1 MAKLIK
7 PRFIDPLGDPRLS
20 ALSVSPPLRFR
31 NVKSRVFPL
40 KANISA
46 LTTFCD
52 AYLNMDIPPEI
63 VHYAPGLPFVY
74 LLVLNYGNMSTA
86 SIEAQNVGW
95 VAQHEVLFLLPLQVW
110 REEAGELVF
119 KGFTTI
125 SPFIY
130 VDDQF
135 SLNVGREVYGW
146 NKVACS
152 IEAAVPLWME
162 NPQSKL
168 RQLDLGI
175 IDFDKAYAG
184 ETQARQQLLQIDL
197 DPPPSFAQFPL
208 DLRNPWLPM
217 WSIPSAVANVGS
229 LLGDMT
235 DAALA
240 LRIRGNEPH
249 RSFASMLAMGGE
261 VVSALRKVLPRIPP
275 LRGAPISPLECGEP
289 TFGLPELNLDTIT
302 LKQFR
307 NPENQG
313 LACYQALIH
322 APLGCDRLNGI
333 GMLGDLNYLRG
344 DTSGGYSI
352 TINQLTTQPI
362 IETLGI
368 SDDAPEVIASLPKI
382 SSSATRPPIMTAIRL
397 IIWR

>member
-1 MAKLIK
+1 MTGARLHLENLDLLIERVQRDFGTG
-7 PRFIDPLGDPRLS
+7 PTHVCFGICPTI
-20 ALSVSPPLRFR
+20 SP
-31 NVKSRVFPL
+31 
-40 KANISA
+40 
-46 LTTFCD
+46 
-52 AYLNMDIPPEI
+52 
-63 VHYAPGLPFVY
+63 
-74 LLVLNYGNMSTA
+74 
-86 SIEAQNVGW
+86 
-95 VAQHEVLFLLPLQVW
+95 LFLVPLQVW

-275 LRGAPISPLECGEP
+275 LRGAPISPFECGEP

-313 LACYQALIH
+313 LAC
-322 APLGCDRLNGI
+322 
-333 GMLGDLNYLRG
+333 
-344 DTSGGYSI
+344 
-352 TINQLTTQPI
+352 
-362 IETLGI
+362 
-368 SDDAPEVIASLPKI
+368 
-382 SSSATRPPIMTAIRL
+382 
-397 IIWR
+397 